1 MQAQRDKGLCY
12 NCDEKFGSGHRCKT
26 QQVFI
31 LETVADAEESAE
43 VEDASNEEEESATTP
58 EISLHALSGI
68 ATPQTIRATGLIKER
83 RLHILIDSGSTH
95 NFVGRKFAKR
105 MECCKAPA
113 AAFQVMVANGERLQ
127 CEEVYQA
134 VPVEIQGFQF
144 RTNMYPLDL
153 QGSDLLLR
161 MQWLQ
166 GLGKV
171 LHDWSNL
178 TMEFWSKYKKYVL
191 QGEKTGKVTHGSIQS
206 IQKLLANGVERYV
219 LTINKSTENI

>member
-1 MQAQRDKGLCY
+1 MR
-12 NCDEKFGSGHRCKT
+12 
-26 QQVFI
+26 V
-31 LETVADAEESAE
+31 
-43 VEDASNEEEESATTP
+43 
-58 EISLHALSGI
+58 
-68 ATPQTIRATGLIKER
+68 TGLIKGR
-83 RLHILIDSGSTH
+83 RLHILIDGGSTH

-153 QGSDLLLR
+153 QGSDLLLG

-191 QGEKTGKVTHGSIQS
+191 QGEKIGKMTNGSIQS
-206 IQKLLANGVERYV
+206 IQKLLANGVESYV
-219 LTINKSTENI
+219 LTINKSTENTEVDLAQVQTRELKELLQKYQPIFHIPNTLPPS